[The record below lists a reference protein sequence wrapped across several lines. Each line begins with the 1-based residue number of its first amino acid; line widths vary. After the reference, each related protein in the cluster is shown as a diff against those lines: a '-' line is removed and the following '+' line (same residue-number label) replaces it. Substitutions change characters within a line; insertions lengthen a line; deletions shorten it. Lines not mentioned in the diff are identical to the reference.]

1 MKVKARLNLGL
12 LVTTFGIALIVAIS
26 AFAILKIGNAVS
38 VLTEQSTPMQVKTL
52 MFQQIVERLSA
63 DFLRLGLA
71 GNPDE
76 VSALSGSIDANI
88 GELERLGSEMQALGG
103 ESSSES
109 AGVFGDVRVRVVR
122 AVDQR
127 MSDLNLFRSETTNV
141 NGAIKTVEV
150 SVSGIRGKISRL
162 SDESTSN
169 LKTAQRSSLSVN
181 TGLKKMLVLQSRLKD
196 LEIIINDV
204 EDIKSKYKLAPLK
217 EKMKSLVDTIQGIQS
232 EAGDPPA
239 VAEVKEGAR
248 RIYQQI
254 TADETGLLPMMT
266 RILEG
271 RGNAGEYNELKAS
284 IVKGID
290 ALTTRVAETIDPYE
304 MQIVRSRQ
312 SIDKSF
318 AVQGSTGRISQIGS
332 EISLDLKEFVA
343 GIRLVMLSARETEF
357 EDAQRD
363 IGAVTGRID
372 HNVSALRKAL
382 KDDGQTQMLQDM
394 DNIDRAMKVVAVS
407 TGKILDA
414 KRRVLKS
421 DADMQNAVN
430 QIKSVTVAQSL
441 RGQQQARSIAE
452 RQSEV
457 VGNVRSTVRMS
468 LTLIIAASIAVF
480 LAFSII
486 NVKITR
492 SITEPLTVTEDVV
505 ESIGGGDLTKR
516 IGIVRQDEIGMM
528 CESFNRLAD
537 TLNETISEVSEKA
550 SIIESS
556 AETIFRNA
564 EAQASFSMQLS
575 SSVTEISSTMEEFS
589 VTSYQIAENSSS
601 VANISNR
608 SLDNA
613 RTGAEEV
620 SKISVRIN
628 EINEQNTENLKEIME
643 LGKKSKEITRIMDLI
658 KKIADQTKLIAFNAA
673 LEASSAGEYGK
684 RFAVVSAEI
693 RRLADSVTESTDEI
707 SGKVKDIL
715 DGVNR
720 LVISSETNSRLI
732 REGVDQSNGTVEILN
747 SIVSVAEEANL
758 AATNISNSTE
768 QQKIAGNQVSTALRE
783 IAAGTQEL
791 SESMVQISSISK
803 DFATLSEDMVS
814 FVRRFR
820 LK

>member
-12 LVTTFGIALIVAIS
+12 LVTTCGILLIVAIS
-26 AFAILKIGNAVS
+26 AFAILKIGNAVNI
-38 VLTEQSTPMQVKTL
+38 LTEQSTPMQVKTL
-52 MFQQIVERLSA
+52 VFQQIIERMSA

-71 GNPDE
+71 ERPDE
-76 VSALSGSIDANI
+76 VSALSRSIDENI
-88 GELERLGSEMQALGG
+88 TGLERLGSEMQALGG
-103 ESSSES
+103 ESSSGS
-109 AGVFGDVRVRVVR
+109 AGVFGEVRGRVVR

-127 MSDLNLFRSETTNV
+127 MSDLGLFRLETASI
-141 NGAIKTVEV
+141 NGALKTVDG
-150 SVSGIRGKISRL
+150 SVAAIRGKISRL

-181 TGLKKMLVLQSRLKD
+181 TGLKKMLVLQSKLKD
-196 LEIIINDV
+196 LEILINDV
-204 EDIKSKYKLAPLK
+204 EDIKSKYKLAPVK
-217 EKMKSLVDTIQGIQS
+217 EKMKSLIDTMQAIPS
-232 EAGDPPA
+232 EEGDPPA
-239 VAEVKEGAR
+239 VVEVKEGAR

-254 TADETGLLPMMT
+254 VADEGGLLQMMSKV
-266 RILEG
+266 LDG
-271 RGNAGEYNELKAS
+271 RGSAGDYNELKIS
-284 IVKGID
+284 IIKGID

-304 MQIVRSRQ
+304 MQIVRSGQ

-318 AVQGSTGRISQIGS
+318 AMQGSTGRISQIGS
-332 EISLDLKEFVA
+332 EISLDVKEFVA
-343 GIRLVMLSARETEF
+343 GIRLVMLSATEA
-357 EDAQRD
+357 EYKDASEGIKSVMER
-363 IGAVTGRID
+363 IGRNAT
-372 HNVSALRKAL
+372 ALRKAL
-382 KDDGQTQMLQDM
+382 KDDGQAQMLQDM
-394 DNIDRAMKVVAVS
+394 DSIDRAMKVVTAS
-407 TGKILDA
+407 AGKILDA
-414 KRRVLKS
+414 KRRVIQS
-421 DADMQNAVN
+421 DMDMQKAVD
-430 QIKSVTVAQSL
+430 QIKSVSLEQSR
-441 RGQQQARSIAE
+441 RGQEQVRNISE
-452 RQSEV
+452 RQGEV

-468 LTLIIAASIAVF
+468 LALIIAASITVF
-480 LAFSII
+480 LTFAII
-486 NVKITR
+486 NIKITK

-505 ESIGGGDLTKR
+505 ESVGRGDLTKR
-516 IGIVRQDEIGMM
+516 IEIVRQDEIGMM
-528 CESFNRLAD
+528 CESFNKLVG
-537 TLNETISEVSEKA
+537 TLHETISEVSEKA
-550 SIIESS
+550 TIIETS

-601 VANISNR
+601 VADISNR
-608 SLDNA
+608 SLENA
-613 RTGAEEV
+613 RTGADEV

-720 LVISSETNSRLI
+720 LVASSETNSRLI
-732 REGVDQSNGTVEILN
+732 QEGVDQANGTVDMLN
-747 SIVSVAEEANL
+747 SIVSVAEEANI
-758 AATNISNSTE
+758 ASNNISRSTE

-783 IAAGTQEL
+783 IAGGTQEL
-791 SESMVQISSISK
+791 SESISQISSISK
-803 DFATLSEDMVS
+803 EFAGLSEKLVGL
-814 FVRRFR
+814 VQRFK